1 MSGGG
6 GAPELGAGS
15 LRVFLGAFG
24 QPGHAFP
31 MLALGERLVRRG
43 HLVTC
48 ETWERWRPQVL
59 ACGMEFSAAPSS
71 APGASGRWGITP
83 YEAAERA
90 LAQTRAA
97 IRATRAE
104 VVVHD
109 ILTLAPALGAE
120 LEGIPAA
127 TLIPHLYPVSE
138 PGMPAFAS
146 GARPPR
152 TRAGR
157 RVWRALELPME
168 AGLRIGRRQLNA
180 TRVRVGLPPTDRL
193 HGGLSSELCL
203 VATLPGLE
211 YPRSW
216 REHVHVVGPLLWEP
230 PAPAAAPP
238 PGTAPLVVI
247 APSTSKDPSHR
258 LLRASLAGL
267 RDLDVRVLAS
277 LDRRPLPQ
285 PVNAGQAVRLVNW
298 MSYEQAMSDAS
309 LVICHGGHGTVVRA
323 LTAGVPVLALPHG
336 GDMAE
341 NAVRLVWSG
350 TGVRLPWTALSPTTL
365 RASARRALALMP
377 ELTARAAQMAAWAAA
392 HDGPTRAAVLIERL
406 AGRRQR

>member
-1 MSGGG
+1 MNGAD
-6 GAPELGAGS
+6 GAPKPAS
-15 LRVFLGAFG
+15 VPLRIFLGAFG

-31 MLALGERLVRRG
+31 MLALGERLARRG

-71 APGASGRWGITP
+71 TPGASGRWGITP

-90 LAQTRAA
+90 VAQTRAA

-109 ILTLAPALGAE
+109 ILTLAPALAAE

-146 GARPPR
+146 GVRPPR

-180 TRVRVGLPPTDRL
+180 TRARVGLPPTDRL
-193 HGGLSSELCL
+193 HGGLSDELCL
-203 VATLPGLE
+203 VATLPALE

-238 PGTAPLVVI
+238 PGAAPLVVI

-258 LLRASLAGL
+258 LLRSSLAGL

-285 PVNAGQAVRLVNW
+285 PVNAGRAVRLVNW

-323 LTAGVPVLALPHG
+323 LAAGVPVLALPHG

-350 TGVRLPWTALSPTTL
+350 AGMRLPWAALHPLTL
-365 RASARRALALMP
+365 RACARRALALMP
-377 ELTARAAQMAAWAAA
+377 ELTARTAEMAAWAAA
-392 HDGPTRAAVLIERL
+392 HDGPTRAATLIERL
-406 AGRRQR
+406 AG